1 MMIEQK
7 VAESRTKRGKVMK
20 VNGPVDVLAVFIAT
34 GFGSGLIPF
43 APGTFGSLVG
53 LALAYGLISNLK
65 AEILLL
71 QNALLLASLFFTL
84 IGIWAGTRAE
94 TVFERKDASQIV
106 IDEVAGQLI
115 TFVLIVPYL
124 PLLGGQLHWAL
135 IAGFALFRLFDI
147 FKPFPI
153 NRLQDLT
160 GGFGVMMDDVLAG
173 VYAATGLSFFL
184 YFLTN

>member
-1 MMIEQK
+1 MIEK
-7 VAESRTKRGKVMK
+7 KIAESQTKRGKVMK
-20 VNGPVDVLAVFIAT
+20 IRGPVDALAVFLAT

-53 LALAYGLISNLK
+53 LAIAYGLIVSLK
-65 AEILLL
+65 TEILLL

-94 TVFERKDASQIV
+94 TVFESKDASQIV

-115 TFVLIVPYL
+115 AFVLIAPYL
-124 PLLGGQLHWAL
+124 PVLGDKLKWAL
-135 IAGFALFRLFDI
+135 LAGFALFRLFDI

-153 NRLQDLT
+153 NRLQALT
-160 GGFGVMMDDVLAG
+160 GGVGVMMDDVIAG
-173 VYAATGLSFFL
+173 VYAAAGVSLLLWAIT
-184 YFLTN
+184 

>member
-20 VNGPVDVLAVFIAT
+20 INGPVDAFAVFIAT
-34 GFGSGLIPF
+34 GFGAGLIPH
-43 APGTFGSLVG
+43 APGTFGSVVG
-53 LALAYGLISNLK
+53 LALAYGLIATLK
-65 AEILLL
+65 DEILLL
-71 QNALLLASLFFTL
+71 QNALLLASLFFTW

-94 TVFERKDASQIV
+94 TVFESKDASQIV

-115 TFVLIVPYL
+115 AFTLIAPYM
-124 PLLGGQLHWAL
+124 PQMGGNLKWAL

-153 NRLQDLT
+153 NRLQVLT
-160 GGFGVMMDDVLAG
+160 GGVGVMMDDVIAG
-173 VYAATGLSFFL
+173 VYAAVGLSLLLWAFI
-184 YFLTN
+184 